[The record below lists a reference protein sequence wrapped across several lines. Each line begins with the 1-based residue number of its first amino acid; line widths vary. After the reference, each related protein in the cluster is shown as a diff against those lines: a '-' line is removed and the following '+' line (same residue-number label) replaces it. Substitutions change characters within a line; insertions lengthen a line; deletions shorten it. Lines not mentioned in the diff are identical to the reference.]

1 MAASQ
6 KPPVSAHALEHSHA
20 QHHPLTLHGS
30 DIAPIISFDEV
41 PFFGSLHGIGRIT
54 LAAQVLTNGKEEGSI
69 SADHVVTV
77 HLRGSLR
84 AMMALRDTIDKML
97 LAATPI
103 SGPEN

>member
-1 MAASQ
+1 MTSFQ
-6 KPPVSAHALEHSHA
+6 KPSISEHAGQSHES
-20 QHHPLTLHGS
+20 HHTPTLHGS
-30 DIAPIISFDEV
+30 DRAPIVSFDEV
-41 PFFGSLHGIGRIT
+41 PFFGSLHDIGRIT

-84 AMMALRDTIDKML
+84 AMKALRDTIDKLL

-103 SGPEN
+103 TGPEN

>member
-1 MAASQ
+1 MASPQ
-6 KPPVSAHALEHSHA
+6 KPPASGHTQEQVHETHRALS
-20 QHHPLTLHGS
+20 LHGS
-30 DIAPIISFDEV
+30 DLAPIISFDEV

-54 LAAQVLTNGKEEGSI
+54 LAAQVLTNGKEEGTV

-84 AMMALRDTIDKML
+84 AMMSLRDTIDKML

-103 SGPEN
+103 TGPEN